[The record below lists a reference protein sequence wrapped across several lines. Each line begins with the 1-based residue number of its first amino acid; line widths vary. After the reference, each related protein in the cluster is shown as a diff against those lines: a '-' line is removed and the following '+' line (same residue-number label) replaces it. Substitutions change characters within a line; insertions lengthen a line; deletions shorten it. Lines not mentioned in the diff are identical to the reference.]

1 MPSNNEFVDSL
12 IGRPVISADG
22 ETMGSYAVKTYT
34 AGDEVSLMCM
44 ADGSPTPEYRWYRTL
59 PQGDFEEVR
68 AGGNIQLDDGTLR

>member
-1 MPSNNEFVDSL
+1 
-12 IGRPVISADG
+12 
-22 ETMGSYAVKTYT
+22 MGSYAVKTYT